1 MDGST
6 FWGIE
11 ASKSG
16 CGFYFDE
23 FYENNIT
30 NGVLNEGEEEG
41 SSFTIGYQRSFT
53 ETDIQ

>member
-30 NGVLNEGEEEG
+30 NGVLNDGEEEG
-41 SSFTIGYQRSFT
+41 SSFTIGY
-53 ETDIQ
+53 